1 LGEPIERGSEGMGQL
16 SNSTDLARTTVR
28 SLIECGVN
36 TFVLSPG
43 SRNAPLSIAL
53 YQASKRGLVDLH
65 VKIDE
70 RGAGFFALGAAKSSN
85 NYVAVVCTSGTAAAN
100 YHPAILEA
108 HHGANNL
115 LVITADRPARL
126 RGTGANQTTNQINIF
141 GDIKSHD
148 IAAPIDIRALLVGGP
163 VHLNIQFDEPLL
175 PTDSNDWLAGLEIAP
190 IESTNESCEALSLTE
205 KSVIVIGHD
214 RGTFSVEE
222 VREAVAGLRIPIV
235 AEDPISFPEAIA
247 HASIFLADEGVR
259 RALKADQVIV
269 IGRTTL
275 SRSINAFINEATHQ
289 IVIDPRM
296 AGLDIARSANQ
307 KFHNLP
313 FFDAHLSGEYFDIW
327 NSASKSAHSE
337 LHNLQSFSEHTAVRS
352 IVENLPVDC
361 ALFIGSSR
369 PIRDIEAFV
378 SPRKSVTT
386 FANRGLAGIDGNIS
400 TAFGIAEKFE
410 RSYAILGDLTFMHD
424 LSALVAPTTANLTIF
439 VIDNNGGGIFS
450 TLPQAGVAGFE
461 EIFGTPQN
469 VNLERVVAGYGI
481 AVEKVKTHS
490 DIERVIAARNQGLR
504 VVIVEVPARSEMAAG
519 LKEIY
524 QSVSSAVR
532 IGLNL
537 A

>member
-1 LGEPIERGSEGMGQL
+1 MGQL
-16 SNSTDLARTTVR
+16 STSTDLARTTVR

-53 YQASKRGLVDLH
+53 YEASKKGLVDLH

-70 RGAGFFALGAAKSSN
+70 RGAGYFALGISKATN
-85 NYVAVVCTSGTAAAN
+85 HYVAVICTSGTAAVN

-108 HHGANNL
+108 HHGANKL

-126 RGTGANQTTNQINIF
+126 RSTGANQTTNQSNIF
-141 GDIKSHD
+141 GDIESHD
-148 IAAPIDIRALLVGGP
+148 ISHSIDVAALLVGGP

-175 PTDSNDWLAGLEIAP
+175 PSDSKDWLAGIKIAP
-190 IESTNESCEALSLTE
+190 VSPKKESCDAIPITE
-205 KSVIVIGHD
+205 GSAIVIGHD

-222 VREAVAGLRIPIV
+222 IREALAGLRVPII
-235 AEDPISFPEAIA
+235 AEDPLSFPEALA
-247 HASIFLADEGVR
+247 HASIILADEGIR
-259 RALKADQVIV
+259 SALKADQVIV

-275 SRSINAFINEATHQ
+275 SRSINAFINEAKLQ

-296 AGLDIARSANQ
+296 ATIDIARTAEQ
-307 KFHNLP
+307 KLHTLP
-313 FFDAHLSGEYFDIW
+313 FFDAHLSGQYFDNW
-327 NSASKSAHSE
+327 NLASKNAHAD
-337 LHNLQSFSEHTAVRS
+337 LHNLDPFSEHAVVRT
-352 IVENLPVDC
+352 IAELLPEDS

-369 PIRDIEAFV
+369 PIRDIEAFAA
-378 SPRKSVTT
+378 PRKGITV

-400 TAFGIAEKFE
+400 TVFGIAEKFD
-410 RSYAILGDLTFMHD
+410 RTYAILGDLTFMHD
-424 LSALVAPTTANLTIF
+424 LSALVAPTAANLTIF
-439 VIDNNGGGIFS
+439 IIDNNGGGIFS
-450 TLPQAGVAGFE
+450 TLPQAGVEGFE
-461 EIFGTPQN
+461 TIFGTPQN

-481 AVEKVKTHS
+481 KVEKVKTPS
-490 DIERVIAARNQGLR
+490 DIARVISANENNLN
-504 VVIVEVPARSEMAAG
+504 VVIIEVPERAEMAAG

-524 QSVSSAVR
+524 QSVSRAVR